1 MYIFGERGDKL
12 MVKIDEFRLAKE
24 ERQTD
29 GEDVFYARP
38 TIFSAD

>member
-24 ERQTD
+24 GRQTD
-29 GEDVFYARP
+29 GEDVFLFASDDVQY
-38 TIFSAD
+38 